1 MPKIRPPAVA
11 GKFYPNNKQQLRE
24 MVEGYVAD
32 AGVAPTGPRPK
43 AIIAPHAGYIYS
55 GPIAGTAY
63 SYLARADGRVR
74 RVVLLGPAHW
84 IPFRGLA
91 ASSAEAFAT
100 PLGDVPLDQV
110 ARQAILALP
119 QVCLFDEA
127 HEPEHALEVHL
138 PFLQVALPDF
148 SLVPLVVGATDAAEV
163 AEVLQLLWG
172 GPETVIVVSSDLSHY
187 HDYETAKAMDQT
199 TSQAIEQRR
208 ALKESQACG
217 GRAINGLLQMARQ
230 YGLRPETVDLRSSG
244 DTAGPRDR
252 VVGYGAYL
260 FWEQGA

>member
-11 GKFYPNNKQQLRE
+11 GKFYPHNQQQLRE
-24 MVEGYVAD
+24 MVEGYLAD
-32 AGVAPTGPRPK
+32 AGVASTGPRPK

-63 SYLARADGRVR
+63 SYLARANSRVR

-84 IPFRGLA
+84 VPFRGLA

-100 PLGDVPLDQV
+100 PLGNVPLDQS
-110 ARQAILALP
+110 ARQAILTLP

-127 HEPEHALEVHL
+127 HEPEHSLEVHL
-138 PFLQVALPDF
+138 PFLQVALADF
-148 SLVPLVVGATDAAEV
+148 SLVPLVVGAADAAEI

-172 GPETVIVVSSDLSHY
+172 GPETVVVISSDLSHY
-187 HDYETAKAMDQT
+187 HDYSTARALDQA
-199 TSQAIEQRR
+199 TSRAIEQKK

-230 YGLRPETVDLRSSG
+230 YGLRPEIADLRSSG

-260 FWEQGA
+260 FWEQPA

>member
-1 MPKIRPPAVA
+1 MSKIRPPAVA
-11 GKFYPNNKQQLRE
+11 GKFYPNNRQQLRQ

-32 AGVAPTGPRPK
+32 ADIAPVGPRPK
-43 AIIAPHAGYIYS
+43 AIIGPHAGYIYS

-63 SYLARADGRVR
+63 GYLARANGRVR

-84 IPFRGLA
+84 VPFRGLA

-100 PLGDVPLDQV
+100 PLGDVPLDQA
-110 ARQAILALP
+110 ARQSILALR
-119 QVCLFDEA
+119 QVRLFDEA

-138 PFLQVALPDF
+138 PFLQVVLTSF
-148 SLVPLVVGATDAAEV
+148 SLVPLVVGAADPAEV

-172 GPETVIVVSSDLSHY
+172 GPETVVIISSDLSHY
-187 HDYETAKAMDQT
+187 HDYATAKMLDQA

-208 ALKESQACG
+208 AVGEGQACG
-217 GRAINGLLQMARQ
+217 GKAVNGLLQMARQ
-230 YGLRPETVDLRSSG
+230 YGLRAETVDLRNSG

-260 FWEQGA
+260 FWEAGA